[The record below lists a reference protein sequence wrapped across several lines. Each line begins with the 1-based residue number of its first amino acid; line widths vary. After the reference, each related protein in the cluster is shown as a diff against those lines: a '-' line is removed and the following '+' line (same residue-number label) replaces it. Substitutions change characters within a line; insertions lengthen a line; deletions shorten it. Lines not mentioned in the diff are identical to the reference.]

1 MKCIECQ
8 RMGKERDAVALCREC
23 LAGLCA
29 THLGEMSGVVLAREP
44 LFKEVELP
52 LRTRYFLCDTCSAA
66 LKQPGETKGQAE
78 IGHHFPVDRERLS
91 RYA

>member
-8 RMGKERDAVALCREC
+8 RAGKERDAVALCREC

-29 THLGEMSGVVLAREP
+29 THLREMSGVVLTREP
-44 LFKEVELP
+44 LFKTVELP
-52 LRTRYFLCDTCSAA
+52 LRTRYFLCETCSAA
-66 LKQPGETKGQAE
+66 LEQPRETNSPAE
-78 IGHHFPVDRERLS
+78 RWHHFPVDREHPR